1 MVEVD
6 KPILQNCT
14 AIVDYMTI
22 LATLNFQNTN
32 ELKYEKLRG
41 LIIFLYHARTYLIC
55 TGYYLQFH
63 FRC

>member
-14 AIVDYMTI
+14 AIVEYMTI

-41 LIIFLYHARTYLIC
+41 LIIFLYHALALT
-55 TGYYLQFH
+55 
-63 FRC
+63 

>member
-22 LATLNFQNTN
+22 LATQRQ
-32 ELKYEKLRG
+32 EASKPLR
-41 LIIFLYHARTYLIC
+41 
-55 TGYYLQFH
+55 
-63 FRC
+63 